1 MNQPGLASLDP
12 LLALICSDDRA
23 EVAQGKALCAAQ
35 GVDPAPLLPDY
46 LFRMVCTGVPANI
59 ERGRKLARKFKIS
72 LARLLLDSRLP
83 AFDIQSLTDL
93 ANRRELTCV
102 FFAKRNPP
110 SDLRLLWPISANL
123 VSLKLAWGHVSDLSP
138 LTRFP
143 KLTTLALP
151 SNRVSDERLAAL
163 TALPE
168 LSSLDL
174 SCNPI
179 RCMGSLPELPTLKQ
193 LDLSA
198 APKTLLYYPPTP
210 DQYPLLSAIPKLPAL
225 EILSLAHHPLRDVS
239 PLTALP
245 SLRELNLYGTEIT
258 DLSSLAALQLRRLD
272 IGFTY
277 VRDLSP
283 LLTWPQLKILVMTEL
298 TLPSGP
304 CTESSAEILALRSLR
319 PDLYIQLERSR
330 RGR

>member
-1 MNQPGLASLDP
+1 MSPPLSASLDP

-138 LTRFP
+138 L
-143 KLTTLALP
+143 
-151 SNRVSDERLAAL
+151 
-163 TALPE
+163 
-168 LSSLDL
+168 
-174 SCNPI
+174 
-179 RCMGSLPELPTLKQ
+179 
-193 LDLSA
+193 
-198 APKTLLYYPPTP
+198 
-210 DQYPLLSAIPKLPAL
+210 
-225 EILSLAHHPLRDVS
+225 
-239 PLTALP
+239 
-245 SLRELNLYGTEIT
+245 
-258 DLSSLAALQLRRLD
+258 
-272 IGFTY
+272 
-277 VRDLSP
+277 
-283 LLTWPQLKILVMTEL
+283 
-298 TLPSGP
+298 
-304 CTESSAEILALRSLR
+304 
-319 PDLYIQLERSR
+319 
-330 RGR
+330 